1 MRRALWIYVASA
13 LLVALALFIAT
24 GVKVY
29 ADWSDEPKAMT
40 TGTPPVSQGVEGA
53 DPNCSILRE
62 GVKVPCTP
70 ENLEWSRIQE
80 EKEPPPPPPP
90 PEPNPP
96 KPTVQEG
103 HESCLWY
110 RGKIRWCLIEPTGE
124 EWYIESKPGGR
135 YVFSDLTHGEAL
147 GYLRPTSYGWRAMN
161 IKCFKGP
168 RPCAWARGG
177 WVVRVSRNVLRVHSV
192 TQERIDADG
201 SSFSEYKGRKVETAR
216 GPHAIAVA
224 LYRLA
229 YGDCRYVRDSWEE
242 PLRWKPCRRGVGQ

>member
-1 MRRALWIYVASA
+1 MKALRVYIALA

-29 ADWSDEPKAMT
+29 ADWSDEPKAKATRT
-40 TGTPPVSQGVEGA
+40 TPISQGVEGA

-110 RGKIRWCLIEPTGE
+110 QGRIRWCLIEPIGE
-124 EWYIESKPGGR
+124 EWYIESKSGGR
-135 YVFSDLTHGEAL
+135 YYLHTVADDLT
-147 GYLRPTSYGWRAMN
+147 GYLRPTSYGWRAMT

-168 RPCAWARGG
+168 RPCAWVRGG
-177 WVVRVSRNVLRVHSV
+177 WVVRVSQNVLRVHSV
-192 TQERIDADG
+192 TQDRMDADG
-201 SSFSEYKGRKVETAR
+201 TFSEYKGRRVETAR

-229 YGDCRYVRDSWEE
+229 YGDCRYVWDDWAE
-242 PLRWKPCRRGVGQ
+242 PLVWKPCRRGVGQ